1 MSVSVN
7 KVPLLGHLGKDPEIR
22 TTQGGQKVASFSIA
36 TSESWRDKAT
46 GDRKERT
53 EWHNVVIFNESP
65 VGVAERFL
73 KKGSKVYVEGQQRT
87 RKYPAQDGS
96 DRYTT
101 ETVLAQFRG
110 DLTVLVKSERRAPDA
125 DDYGTTRTRRVR
137 PLAPAGGR
145 SFHDDEIPF

>member
-1 MSVSVN
+1 MSGSVN
-7 KVPLLGHLGKDPEIR
+7 KVTLLGHLGKDPEVR
-22 TTQGGQKVASFSIA
+22 TTQCGQKVASFWIA
-36 TSESWRDKAT
+36 TCESWRDKAT
-46 GDRKERT
+46 GERKERI
-53 EWHNVVIFNESP
+53 EWHSVVIFNESL

-110 DLTVLVKSERRAPDA
+110 DLTVLDKSERPAPDA
-125 DDYGTTRTRRVR
+125 DDYGTTRTRRVQ
-137 PLAPAGGR
+137 PLAPAGGG
-145 SFHDDEIPF
+145 SFDDDEIPF